1 MVRIVITKS
10 SYLSCRVVSWTYD
23 DDDDHD
29 DDDDDYDDD
38 DDVYC
43 TCWITISS
51 LTSSFTSV
59 VIT

>member
-1 MVRIVITKS
+1 MS
-10 SYLSCRVVSWTYD
+10 SYLSCSVVSWTYD
-23 DDDDHD
+23 DDDDD
-29 DDDDDYDDD
+29 DDDGDDDDDDD

-51 LTSSFTSV
+51 LTSSCTSV